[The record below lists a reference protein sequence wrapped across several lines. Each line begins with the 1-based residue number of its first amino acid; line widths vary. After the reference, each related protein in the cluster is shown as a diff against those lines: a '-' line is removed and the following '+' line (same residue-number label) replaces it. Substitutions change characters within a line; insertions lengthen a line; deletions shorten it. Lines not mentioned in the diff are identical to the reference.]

1 MLTDYTQTSHLLFI
15 YVFVPIPS
23 HLSLLAL
30 EPVLLVEA
38 HIGLSAVQCDLVAVV
53 LYSDLL
59 EHTDQ
64 THTQMLS
71 AVRTVDGYIFNMTA
85 LLLVNKLEYQEDL
98 QFLLNA

>member
-1 MLTDYTQTSHLLFI
+1 MLTDYTQTSHLLFVYI
-15 YVFVPIPS
+15 FVPIPS

-64 THTQMLS
+64 TNTQMLP
-71 AVRTVDGYIFNMTA
+71 AVRTVDCYIFDVPA
-85 LLLVNKLEYQEDL
+85 LILVNKLEFQEDL
-98 QFLLNA
+98 RFLLNA

>member
-1 MLTDYTQTSHLLFI
+1 MLTDYTQTSHLLFV

-38 HIGLSAVQCDLVAVV
+38 HIGLSAVQCYLVAVV

-64 THTQMLS
+64 THTQMLP
-71 AVRTVDGYIFNMTA
+71 AVGTVDCYIFDVPA
-85 LLLVNKLEYQEDL
+85 LILVNKLEFQEDL
-98 QFLLNA
+98 RFLLNA